1 MFFAQ
6 VRNCNTSQ
14 KKLGV
19 IKFWHG
25 FVWKNKCFC
34 IFGWNSASFLLGRSV
49 SFVHVLVLLGYLS
62 TCLSTVSI
70 SPAIHLFNLS
80 NYASIYLSNLSI
92 TRSIR
97 LSIDSS
103 LYLFICPFIY
113 VPMYLFIHVS
123 CLFVHSS
130 LCILLPIHHIDLS
143 ICLSSYLFIYLSS
156 VLLYIEKLIHPSSI

>member
-34 IFGWNSASFLLGRSV
+34 IFGWNSANFLLGQSV

-62 TCLSTVSI
+62 TYLSTVSI

-92 TRSIR
+92 TQSIP

-156 VLLYIEKLIHPSSI
+156 VLSYIEKLIHPSSI